1 MTASTLTRYIPLMVS
16 LHWLITLLIFTEF
29 ALGKYSSLLSND
41 AREIVPLG
49 AHMLPGLT
57 ILVVIVFRFIV
68 RMRTPRPA
76 HAFTGSA
83 FLNGLGKVTHYALCL
98 FVFLMAVSGVSL
110 SLQAGLVQTVFG
122 GVGSL
127 LADFF
132 VFTARVLHKV
142 IAPVLLL
149 LILLHIGGALYHQF
163 VIKDKLFARMSF
175 SK

>member
-1 MTASTLTRYIPLMVS
+1 MTTSTLTRYIPLMVS

-29 ALGKYSSLLSND
+29 ALGKYSSLLPDN
-41 AREIVPLG
+41 ANEIVPLG

-83 FLNGLGKVTHYALCL
+83 FINGLGKVTHYALYL

-122 GVGSL
+122 GVGS
-127 LADFF
+127 
-132 VFTARVLHKV
+132 
-142 IAPVLLL
+142 APRISSSSLRAFCTKSSRPSLLL

>member
-1 MTASTLTRYIPLMVS
+1 MPIPY
-16 LHWLITLLIFTEF
+16 LLIILLYVFV
-29 ALGKYSSLLSND
+29 AVILASDASLVSFNLI
-41 AREIVPLG
+41 A
-49 AHMLPGLT
+49 
-57 ILVVIVFRFIV
+57 
-68 RMRTPRPA
+68 
-76 HAFTGSA
+76 A
-83 FLNGLGKVTHYALCL
+83 FLNGLGKVTHYALYL

-127 LADFF
+127 PADFF
-132 VFTARVLHKV
+132 VFTACVLYKV